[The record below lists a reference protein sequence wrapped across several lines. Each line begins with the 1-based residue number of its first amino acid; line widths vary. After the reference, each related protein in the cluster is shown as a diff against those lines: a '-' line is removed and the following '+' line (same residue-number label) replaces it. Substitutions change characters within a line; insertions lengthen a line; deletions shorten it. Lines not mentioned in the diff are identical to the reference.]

1 MRLEYNKVIIVQT
14 QDWFD
19 LLTNHICPRSYMTS
33 VGLYMTRMYIQMY
46 FNAKPVSVCVVGQCV
61 KVLFTFSC
69 LLPLSSSLCVFIIKA
84 FSSIGPTHTWPMWSR
99 PSAIPLFA
107 FRHPISMA
115 NCTWWHLTAQ
125 PPQCSCHLWAS
136 LGLSDD
142 SPQSLKGS
150 QQTARQR
157 FLFDRHSEACETW
170 RVKEG
175 QLLSLLLD
183 TCGACAEAASGLKK
197 KGRLFF
203 VLRFN
208 TLNGVLYLTSGSWH
222 SESSSSSLT
231 RY

>member
-125 PPQCSCHLWAS
+125 PPQCSRHLWAS

-142 SPQSLKGS
+142 SPQCLKACR
-150 QQTARQR
+150 QTARQR
-157 FLFDRHSEACETW
+157 FLFDRHSL
-170 RVKEG
+170 RLVKHDV
-175 QLLSLLLD
+175 SRKKN
-183 TCGACAEAASGLKK
+183 CPCCWVCAACAETASDFKDY
-197 KGRLFF
+197 KGAFHF
-203 VLRFN
+203 DP
-208 TLNGVLYLTSGSWH
+208 TI
-222 SESSSSSLT
+222 
-231 RY
+231 

>member
-125 PPQCSCHLWAS
+125 PPQCSRHLWAS

-157 FLFDRHSEACETW
+157 FLFDRHWGLWNMTGKGRTIVVLVVGYVW
-170 RVKEG
+170 RVCRG
-175 QLLSLLLD
+175 SIR
-183 TCGACAEAASGLKK
+183 LKK
-197 KGRLFF
+197 KKGGSFSSYDLIHWTVFF
-203 VLRFN
+203 TLRVEV
-208 TLNGVLYLTSGSWH
+208 GIQKVQVVH
-222 SESSSSSLT
+222 
-231 RY
+231 